1 MTYVIALPCVDV
13 KDRACVDECP
23 DDCIYEGQRSLTI
36 HPDDCVDCGACEPVC
51 PVEAIFYEDDVP
63 PEWKDYTQVNAEFF
77 DELGSPGGAAS
88 LGVIEADH
96 PLIAALPPQQAQGGV
111 IAVAGAG
118 ERPRRAEVLVALREA
133 DAPLG
138 VADVAGQTGVHV
150 NTARFHLDALV
161 AEGAVVRTVEQPS
174 GPGRP
179 RTVYAPRP
187 GMDRAGIRSYRLLAQ
202 ILLSHLSSAGPDA
215 GEAARQA
222 GRAWGRF
229 LVGRLPPFQQLTGEE
244 ATARLTDLLADL
256 GFAPEPEA
264 GTPAPGVIP
273 AAALPVPRAG
283 RGIRA
288 ARLPRSPR
296 LDARSAGRV
305 ARAGDRR

>member
-1 MTYVIALPCVDV
+1 M
-13 KDRACVDECP
+13 
-23 DDCIYEGQRSLTI
+23 
-36 HPDDCVDCGACEPVC
+36 
-51 PVEAIFYEDDVP
+51 
-63 PEWKDYTQVNAEFF
+63 
-77 DELGSPGGAAS
+77 
-88 LGVIEADH
+88 
-96 PLIAALPPQQAQGGV
+96 
-111 IAVAGAG
+111 AGAG
-118 ERPRRAEVLVALREA
+118 ERPRRAEVLDALREA

-138 VADVAGQTGVHV
+138 VADVAGQIGVHV

-202 ILLSHLSSAGPDA
+202 ILLSNLSSAGPDA

-264 GTPAPGVIP
+264 GTPAPGVIRLRHCP
-273 AAALPVPRAG
+273 FLELAEGYGQLVCRVHLGLMQGALAELRAPVTAAELEPFAEPGACL
-283 RGIRA
+283 
-288 ARLPRSPR
+288 ARLEQA
-296 LDARSAGRV
+296 DAA
-305 ARAGDRR
+305 